1 MNGFQYYTPTKVVFG
16 KDTEHQAGALVREF
30 GGTKVL
36 VHYGKGSVK
45 RSGLLD
51 RVFQSLDEAGIPWV
65 ELGGAVPNP
74 HLSLVHEGIEL
85 CKKEGVDFILAVG
98 GGSAIDSAKAIGYG
112 VKYDGEVWDFY
123 EKIAVAKD
131 SVPVGVVLT
140 LAATGSEMSN
150 SSVITNEE
158 GWLKRG
164 YSSDLGRPK
173 FAIMNPELTYT
184 LPEYQT
190 MSGCVDIMMHTMERY
205 FTPTDTDT
213 SLTDRIAE
221 GLMVSV
227 RDAAQVAVKEPEN
240 YEARATLMWAGSL
253 SHNGLTGAGRV
264 SDFGTHKIEH
274 ELGGMFDVA
283 HGAGLAAVWGSWA
296 RYVYK
301 TNPGRFAQFGKK
313 VFGINISSSTNI
325 TPNSDA
331 PEQPIKP
338 SPIITDPELT
348 STDTAALAAI
358 TAWETWCHSISM
370 PTTLTEL
377 GIHPTDAQIEEM
389 AEKCVF
395 GRNGHVGFFQPLTK
409 GDIVAILKMA
419 K

>member
-16 KDTEHQAGALVREF
+16 KDTERQAGALVREF

-51 RVFQSLDEAGIPWV
+51 RVFQSLDEAEIPWV

-74 HLSLVHEGIEL
+74 HLSLVHEGIGL

-190 MSGCVDIMMHTMERY
+190 MKMCIRDRSRIADFQVPPMPKTTFNIGVIEGGTSVNTIAENASMLVDIRSDSPEELKRLSAELETAVRQAEQEENGRRPDGEGVKAEIELVGNRPAGTQPKDCKIVRAAWTAAEMLGI
-205 FTPTDTDT
+205 TPE
-213 SLTDRIAE
+213 L
-221 GLMVSV
+221 
-227 RDAAQVAVKEPEN
+227 RDE
-240 YEARATLMWAGSL
+240 
-253 SHNGLTGAGRV
+253 
-264 SDFGTHKIEH
+264 
-274 ELGGMFDVA
+274 
-283 HGAGLAAVWGSWA
+283 
-296 RYVYK
+296 
-301 TNPGRFAQFGKK
+301 
-313 VFGINISSSTNI
+313 SSTDANI
-325 TPNSDA
+325 
-331 PEQPIKP
+331 PISLGIP
-338 SPIITDPELT
+338 
-348 STDTAALAAI
+348 AI
-358 TAWETWCHSISM
+358 TVGRGGEEGGVHTIHEWFKPVDAY
-370 PTTLTEL
+370 L
-377 GIHPTDAQIEEM
+377 GPQKNMLLILLLSGVEGVCDYQLAR
-389 AEKCVF
+389 
-395 GRNGHVGFFQPLTK
+395 RN
-409 GDIVAILKMA
+409 A
-419 K
+419 